1 MIGLQPQSGLVL
13 SRLSIYGRVKG
24 IQDAIYQPISDFAY
38 SGMME
43 KTALRFCTSRRF
55 GVRHFPQRSKAKRAC
70 RRHRLTNAD
79 DAERPIAARFSCL
92 APCEAQLLG
101 HLSRLLV

>member
-1 MIGLQPQSGLVL
+1 MGAVYNRLEPRSFRWWNSVGAASAVITKSEPKLMWLPIVGLDRHTPMIGLQPQSGLVL

-43 KTALRFCTSRRF
+43 
-55 GVRHFPQRSKAKRAC
+55 
-70 RRHRLTNAD
+70 
-79 DAERPIAARFSCL
+79 
-92 APCEAQLLG
+92 
-101 HLSRLLV
+101 